1 MSIKAIIK
9 PFVISTFTYIDYLK
23 QWIRYNFHRANRKK
37 LKEVQVLNTLESID
51 YILLNNCS
59 LSRFGDGELLMAW
72 QYITGEPL
80 INNTY
85 FQKYDEKLGQR
96 LAEILQLEV
105 DKDNNQ
111 YAIGISYSYFKGV
124 NEMVFDARRFLM
136 FFVNKYSSLIAS
148 TINTKRIYLN
158 SELTRF
164 YITRKDKSKSEIIIK
179 NISRIWDKRNVCFI
193 EGFQSRLGYGNDLFD
208 NAKTIKRILCP
219 AENAYAKYDEI
230 FQIAKQLPKNTL
242 FIIALG
248 MTATVLA
255 YDLYKS
261 GYQALDLGHID
272 IEYEWFRMGVKKKV
286 PIPHKYT
293 NEADGGK
300 TPLAIDDD
308 TYEQQIFARII

>member
-9 PFVISTFTYIDYLK
+9 PFVITTFTYLDYLK
-23 QWIRYNFHRANRKK
+23 QWFRYNCHRATKNK
-37 LKEVQVLNTLESID
+37 LKGFQVLNTFESID
-51 YILLNNCS
+51 YILLNKCS
-59 LSRFGDGELLMAW
+59 LSRFGDGEFLMAW
-72 QYITGEPL
+72 QYITGKPL
-80 INNTY
+80 INGTY

-105 DKDNNQ
+105 DEHDNK

-124 NEMVFDARRFLM
+124 NEMAFDARRFLM
-136 FFVNKYSSLIAS
+136 FFVNNYSKLIAS
-148 TINTKRIYLN
+148 TINSKRTYLN

-179 NISRIWDKRNVCFI
+179 KISHIWDQRNVCFI
-193 EGFQSRLGYGNDLFD
+193 EGSQSRLGYGNDLFD

-219 AENAYAKYDEI
+219 AENAYAKYNEI
-230 FQIAKQLPKNTL
+230 LQIAKQLPKDTL

-255 YDLYKS
+255 YDLYRL

-272 IEYEWFRMGVKKKV
+272 IEYEWLRMGAKKKV
-286 PIPHKYT
+286 PIPYKYT
-293 NEADGGK
+293 NEADEGK
-300 TPLAIDDD
+300 TPLGIDDD
-308 TYEQQIFARII
+308 TYEQQVFARII